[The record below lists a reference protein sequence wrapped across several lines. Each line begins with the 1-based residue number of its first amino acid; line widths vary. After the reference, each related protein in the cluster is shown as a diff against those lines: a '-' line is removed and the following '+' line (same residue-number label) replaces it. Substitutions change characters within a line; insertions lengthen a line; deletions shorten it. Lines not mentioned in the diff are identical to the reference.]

1 MIRATIHIP
10 SLRHKLAAAIHT
22 LATMPAMLALLA
34 LPLALT
40 TSCTTDELVS
50 PVTPTPGQQVTITA
64 SLGGGDHA
72 TPDTRMDYT
81 PNTDATI
88 GGLITTWTEG
98 DAFNIVPM
106 YSTAVETF
114 TLVAGAGTSTG
125 TFEGTA
131 PDDKGEGYIILHPST
146 IKSTKE
152 FLNFSYTGQTQKG
165 NNNLTHLTAYHS
177 MELLTKDY
185 TTIDFSKPLYQSS
198 CMKFVLTLPEAIIP
212 KKITLDSAD
221 GSTCFFTTN
230 GKFVKESAKP
240 DASSL
245 SLLLDNFDA
254 TNTITAYMMMAYL
267 DVTLPAA
274 GITVT
279 VVAADGSNY
288 TQTIVPASDKLSLAG
303 GKMHTITA
311 SKMAK
316 KVAKMTFKVRVDDT
330 NGLGF
335 NIPFYPYEVT
345 PADMTVTWEEGG
357 TPVKIPK
364 GTSLDSSPLISHT
377 YDTAG
382 EYTITITS
390 AEIDAMQKQMPTFN
404 FFQYGKDNNN
414 ALKLI
419 SMDSPMLNTSSL
431 AFERCFQ
438 ECTAL
443 TTIHAGLLEN
453 NTQVVNFS
461 NCFQGCTALNAIP
474 AGLFENN
481 TAAKNFYFCFYGCT
495 ALTDIP
501 LGLFENNT
509 AAENFKYCFSSCSK
523 LKLNANIFSTAAAQN
538 NTRFKDKTVDFS
550 YCFYNVGGKLTNDEV
565 KNSIA
570 PELWLYD
577 KGTTATWTTTSCF
590 GKKEYAFDNNGNFAN
605 STSIPNDWKQ

>member
-1 MIRATIHIP
+1 MIRATIYIP
-10 SLRHKLAAAIHT
+10 SLRHKLAAAIHI
-22 LATMPAMLALLA
+22 LATMPAMLA

-40 TSCTTDELVS
+40 TSCATDELVS
-50 PVTPTPGQQVTITA
+50 PVTPIPGQQVTITA

-81 PNTDATI
+81 PNDDTSI
-88 GGLITTWTEG
+88 GGLLTTWAEG
-98 DAFNIVPM
+98 DAFNITTFGN
-106 YSTAVETF
+106 TAQTF
-114 TLVAGAGTSTG
+114 TLVTGAGTSTG
-125 TFEGTA
+125 TFGGTA
-131 PDDKGEGYIILHPST
+131 PDADEEYLIYHPST
-146 IKSTKE
+146 IKSSGE
-152 FLNFSYTGQTQKG
+152 FLNFAYTGQIQQG
-165 NNNLTHLTAYHS
+165 NDNLAHLTAYHS
-177 MELLTKDY
+177 MELLTDNY
-185 TTIDFSKPLYQSS
+185 TTIDFSNPRYQSS
-198 CMKFVLTLPEAIIP
+198 CMKFVLTLPDVITP
-212 KKITLDSAD
+212 RKITLASAD
-221 GSTCFFTTN
+221 GSTCFFTNN
-230 GKFVKESAKP
+230 GEYAKV
-240 DASSL
+240 DAKANASSL
-245 SLLLDNFDA
+245 SLDLENFDA

-303 GKMHTITA
+303 GMMHTITA
-311 SKMAK
+311 SNMAK
-316 KVAKMTFKVRVDDT
+316 KVAKMTFKVRVDET

-357 TPVKIPK
+357 TSVKIPK
-364 GTSLDSSPLISHT
+364 GTFLDSSPLITHT

-419 SMDSPMLNTSSL
+419 SMDSPMLNTGSL

-438 ECTAL
+438 DCTAL
-443 TTIHAGLLEN
+443 TTIHTGLLEN

-481 TAAKNFYFCFYGCT
+481 TAAENFYFCFSKCT
-495 ALTDIP
+495 ALTAIP
-501 LGLFENNT
+501 PGLFEKNT
-509 AAENFKYCFSSCSK
+509 AAENFKYCFEACSK

-538 NTRFKDKTVDFS
+538 NTHFKDKTVDFS
-550 YCFYNVGGKLTNDEV
+550 YCFYNVGADLTNDEV

-570 PELWLYD
+570 PELWDYD
-577 KGTTATWTTTSCF
+577 KGTGNWTTEKCF
-590 GKKEYAFDNNGNFAN
+590 GKYEYAPGNTGKFGN
-605 STSIPNDWKQ
+605 STSIPSDWKQ